1 VLDSG
6 LDGGREGGREGGDGS
21 AVGVRSLQDVAAD
34 AVTRAL
40 RATMPAELA
49 DADPLVRPSD
59 HADFQ
64 SNVSLSLAKRAGRKP
79 RELAEDLA
87 AAMGDE
93 FGVELSGPGFLN
105 LTVSDAAVWRQVAA
119 RLADD
124 RLGVGTPELGRRTV
138 IDYSAPNIAKEMHV
152 GHLRTTII
160 GDALAR
166 LLDHLGAV
174 VIRQNHLGDW
184 GTQFGMLIEY
194 LDAHPEAK
202 WRAADLPEGD
212 TGTTS
217 ALDGLYKLARAE
229 FDADPDFADRARR
242 RVVALQAG
250 DEATLALWRELVEE
264 SEKAFQAI
272 YDYLG
277 VLLTP
282 DDSAGESS
290 YNRYLDEVAA
300 EVEQAGVAQDSEG
313 ALCVFFDDVTG
324 PDGSPVPLI
333 VRKSDGGYG
342 YGTTDLATIR
352 YRIRELKANRILYVV
367 GAPQALHFRMVFD
380 TARRMGW
387 LPEDV
392 EVVHVAFGNVLGPDG
407 KMFKTRSG
415 GTVRLVELLD
425 EAVSKARAEIESKPH
440 TLSPDELETVA
451 RQAGIGAVKYA
462 DLSTSRT
469 KDYTFDPVRM
479 VSFNGNTG
487 VYLQYAHT
495 RIRSILRK
503 LPAGATGRD
512 GGVDPSGPLHPTER
526 ALALLADGFAATL
539 ADVAATLEPH
549 RLCGYLFSLAKAF
562 TEFYEACSVINA
574 ETDTLRANRVALC
587 ELTGATLAQGLHLLG
602 IETPER
608 M

>member
-1 VLDSG
+1 MRG
-6 LDGGREGGREGGDGS
+6 LQE
-21 AVGVRSLQDVAAD
+21 LTAD
-34 AVTRAL
+34 AVTRAM
-40 RATMPAELA
+40 RAVLPAEFA
-49 DADPLVRPSD
+49 DADPLVRRSD

-79 RELAEDLA
+79 RELADQLA
-87 AAMGDE
+87 AELG
-93 FGVELSGPGFLN
+93 GPVEVSGPGFLN
-105 LTVSDAAVWRQVAA
+105 LTVPDETVWRQVAA
-119 RLADD
+119 RVADD
-124 RLGVGTPELGRRTV
+124 RLGVGNSQLGRRTV

-166 LLDHLGAV
+166 VLDHLGAEV
-174 VIRQNHLGDW
+174 VRQNHLGDW

-194 LDAHPEAK
+194 LRAHPEAR

-229 FDADPDFADRARR
+229 FDADPGFADRARR
-242 RVVALQAG
+242 RVVALQSG
-250 DEATLALWRELVEE
+250 DEPTLALWRELVGE
-264 SEKAFQAI
+264 SEKAFQVI

-282 DDSAGESS
+282 DDSAGEST
-290 YNRYLDEVAA
+290 YNRYLDEVS
-300 EVEQAGVAQDSEG
+300 EEIERAGVGRDSQG

-324 PDGSPVPLI
+324 PDGNPVPLI

-352 YRIRELKANRILYVV
+352 YRIQELKAHRILYVV

-387 LPEDV
+387 LTEDV
-392 EVVHVAFGNVLGPDG
+392 EVVHVAFGNVLGPGG

-425 EAVSKARAEIESKPH
+425 EAVAKARAEIESKPH
-440 TLSPDELETVA
+440 TLLPGELETVA

-469 KDYTFDPVRM
+469 KDYTFDADRM

-503 LPAGATGRD
+503 LPEAGAGQ
-512 GGVDPSGPLHPTER
+512 VDPSLPLHPAER
-526 ALALLADGFAATL
+526 ALALLTDEFAGTL
-539 ADVAATLEPH
+539 AEVADTLEPH
-549 RLCGYLFSLAKAF
+549 RLCGYLFALAKAF
-562 TEFYEACSVINA
+562 TDFYEACPVLRA
-574 ETDTLRANRVALC
+574 ESEAVRANRVALC
-587 ELTGATLAQGLHLLG
+587 RLTGATLASGLGLLG